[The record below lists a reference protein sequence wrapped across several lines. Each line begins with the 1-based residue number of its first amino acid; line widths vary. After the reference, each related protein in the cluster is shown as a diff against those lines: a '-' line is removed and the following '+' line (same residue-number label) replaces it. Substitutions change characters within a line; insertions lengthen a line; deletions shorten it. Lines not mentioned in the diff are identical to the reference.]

1 MSKLVCSRHD
11 HQERSVPMPNDRKPS
26 ANERALSTIEK
37 ITEQAGEIAVLL
49 LNDLINFLATRDSK
63 RIEQINRKNKILKA
77 LDNTI
82 TEDCAKYTSAFSPN
96 AKDTR
101 RIIAI
106 LKVSDSFTKIGS
118 LIKETG
124 SKVLMLTELSHE
136 NKLLSNLISLGN
148 HSELILQNSNKAFTK
163 NDITI
168 AYSIIKNINDA
179 VDRYDDLFK
188 NLLIAMVNEVRTIT
202 EHMYIQIVAKDFE
215 TITSHC
221 RTICEQVLFI
231 SNSETPEKK
240 I

>member
-26 ANERALSTIEK
+26 ADERALSTIEK

-49 LNDLINFLATRDSK
+49 LNDLINLLATRDAK

-124 SKVLMLTELSHE
+124 
-136 NKLLSNLISLGN
+136 
-148 HSELILQNSNKAFTK
+148 
-163 NDITI
+163 
-168 AYSIIKNINDA
+168 
-179 VDRYDDLFK
+179 
-188 NLLIAMVNEVRTIT
+188 
-202 EHMYIQIVAKDFE
+202 
-215 TITSHC
+215 
-221 RTICEQVLFI
+221 
-231 SNSETPEKK
+231 
-240 I
+240 